1 MLGAHRRLLRRLRH
15 DGSSKSSLKKAVGGR
30 PPSSRIRAWQ
40 GESRALRRP
49 DVAELAEPERQ
60 RPVAAKQ
67 RSSQTRPMSEEEE
80 EPTVTVEALSVE
92 PNNCALEEQ
101 LDLAM

>member
-1 MLGAHRRLLRRLRH
+1 
-15 DGSSKSSLKKAVGGR
+15 
-30 PPSSRIRAWQ
+30 
-40 GESRALRRP
+40 
-49 DVAELAEPERQ
+49 
-60 RPVAAKQ
+60 
-67 RSSQTRPMSEEEE
+67 MSEEEE